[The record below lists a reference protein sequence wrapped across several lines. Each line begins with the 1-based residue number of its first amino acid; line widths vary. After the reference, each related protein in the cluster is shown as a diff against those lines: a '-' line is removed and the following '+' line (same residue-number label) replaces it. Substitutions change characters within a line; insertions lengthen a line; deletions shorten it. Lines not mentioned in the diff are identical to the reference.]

1 MSHKKNLLAVCVL
14 LIAIV
19 LVATFAAACGSDKTE
34 TTAATTATT
43 AAPATTTTA
52 APTDTTAATT
62 ATTAA
67 STDTTVATPTTIN
80 LDGYTAADAQ
90 YIGAGLAEPVK
101 KDGYKFKVG
110 YLQPWAGGQVL
121 FTIEKSC
128 KAKIEELGGEFISY
142 DAGLDTQKQV
152 SQMDTLIAQK
162 VDLIFAY
169 PVSEASLTQGMA
181 AAKKAGIPV
190 VLVNVPSNS
199 ETPVDP
205 SAQAMVGM
213 AFDAYDYATIKYI
226 STVMPGAKVAFIGF
240 APPAENLIHI
250 VGRANYWADQ
260 LGLKNLGQVDAI
272 DATPGAA
279 GVAAQAIIAKYPDVQ
294 VIIAY
299 NDYATMGAATALQAS
314 GKTGILVAT
323 MNGGQ
328 DITAAAIK
336 AGTALC
342 AYRNPWEQ
350 VGLTAAIA
358 GYDILTQQNLPLP
371 QRLLI
376 LGTLATKD
384 NVDQLTYVK

>member
-1 MSHKKNLLAVCVL
+1 MKHKR
-14 LIAIV
+14 LIAIGL
-19 LVATFAAACGSDKTE
+19 LVIAIFAMAALVSACGGSTTT
-34 TTAATTATT
+34 TTAASTATT
-43 AAPATTTTA
+43 AAPATDTTA
-52 APTDTTAATT
+52 APATDTTAASTP
-62 ATTAA
+62 TTAA
-67 STDTTVATPTTIN
+67 IN
-80 LDGYTAADAQ
+80 LDGYNAADAQ
-90 YIGAGLAEPVK
+90 YIGAGLPEPTK
-101 KDGYKFKVG
+101 KEGFKFKVG
-110 YLQPWAGGQVL
+110 YLEPWAGGQVL
-121 FTIEKSC
+121 YTIEKSC
-128 KAKIEELGGEFISY
+128 QAKIEELGGEFISY

-152 SQMDTLIAQK
+152 SQMDTLISQK

-169 PVSEASLTQGMA
+169 PVTEASLTQGMA
-181 AAKKAGIPV
+181 AAKKANIPV

-250 VGRANYWADQ
+250 VGRANYWANQ
-260 LGLKNLGQVDAI
+260 LGLTNLGQIDAV
-272 DATPGAA
+272 DATPQAA

-299 NDYATMGAATALQAS
+299 NDYATMGAAAALKAA

-336 AGTALC
+336 DGTALC
-342 AYRNPWEQ
+342 AYRDPWEQ
-350 VGLTAAIA
+350 VGTTAAIA

-371 QRLLI
+371 NRLLI